1 MSFDFSILASE
12 FEFAIT
18 LCENLKVAAG
28 KPIGGSNIAMAGWS
42 CTVFVMVDE
51 TLDEPSGILP
61 GKRAARPET
70 ISVEPLVD
78 AYHVSQ

>member
-1 MSFDFSILASE
+1 MASE

-42 CTVFVMVDE
+42 RTVFVMVDE

-61 GKRAARPET
+61 GKRG
-70 ISVEPLVD
+70 
-78 AYHVSQ
+78 SQA